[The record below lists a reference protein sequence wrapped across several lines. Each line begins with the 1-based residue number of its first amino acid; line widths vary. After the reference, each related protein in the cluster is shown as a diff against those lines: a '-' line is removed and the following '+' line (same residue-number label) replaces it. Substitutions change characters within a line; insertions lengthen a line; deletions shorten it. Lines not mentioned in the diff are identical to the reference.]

1 MELRKIFGILCCFLI
16 GISFFCC
23 KTEEIILHGDLKG
36 TVTDAATS
44 QPLQNVNV
52 KLENDDDSIIT
63 GNDGKY
69 LFKSL
74 TPGNYEIRTSK
85 YGYSSVGK
93 TTTVVSAKT
102 QEIDFALNLVP
113 VPDFSVQFLDFG
125 LDSTIQSF
133 RISNKGVG
141 EMAYVITP
149 GQKWIT
155 VDPSVGTISDESD
168 TIYVQV
174 SRTGLSEKI
183 YRENIKII
191 SLVGEQVV
199 QNNIDILVNGVM
211 DSDSNYYGT
220 VTIGTQRWLKENLN
234 TGIVNESQTDN
245 GIIEKFCNLTVFDCK
260 TFGGLYY
267 WDESMKYNPPDNNA
281 IGKTQGICPVGWH
294 IPTREEWLT
303 LIDFLGGADIAGGK
317 LKSSEYWSSPNTAAT
332 NETGFTALP
341 AGRFQNTST
350 GLWSSSEFSFSS
362 SNILRL
368 DLFYNSAKVR
378 LTEVTLES
386 LGTNNGFVRCT
397 QDPPKN

>member
-16 GISFFCC
+16 VISFFCC
-23 KTEEIILHGDLKG
+23 KTEEIILHGDLTG

-93 TTTVVSAKT
+93 TATVVPAKT

-141 EMAYVITP
+141 EMAYVITT

-211 DSDSNYYGT
+211 DSDLNYYGT
-220 VTIGTQRWLKENLN
+220 VTIGTQRWLGENLN
-234 TGIVNESQTDN
+234 TGIVSESQTDN
-245 GIIEKFCNLTVFDCK
+245 GIIEKFCNTSIADCK
-260 TFGGLYY
+260 IYGGVYL
-267 WDESMKYNPPDNNA
+267 WNEAMKNNPPDNN
-281 IGKTQGICPVGWH
+281 INGETQGICPTGWH

-303 LIDFLGGADIAGGK
+303 LIDFLGGPDVAGGK
-317 LKSSEYWSSPNTAAT
+317 LKSTEYWMNPNTGAT
-332 NETGFTALP
+332 NETGFSALP
-341 AGRFQNTST
+341 AGRIQNDVT
-350 GLWSSSEFSFSS
+350 GFWSSSEYDFSS
-362 SNILRL
+362 SNLLRVGL
-368 DLFYNSAKVR
+368 YYNSTQAR
-378 LTEVTLES
+378 LIQIPLES
-386 LGTNNGFVRCT
+386 LNSANGYVRCIK
-397 QDPPKN
+397 DPPK